1 MSLNLTMRRLL
12 LATAMATALAP
23 AIARAQPEQAPN
35 PYGSPGSPPSSDE
48 APPQQ
53 PEPLPPPTTM
63 PPAVAPPP
71 PAIVVEG
78 LPEEL
83 RPKPRVKARFSAS
96 PRVNIGYTYAVED
109 HLIGANIAVD
119 LMAETPKF
127 AGGGTVQLNLG
138 RTVTGLTFAWLQ
150 WGGRFRWAVSS
161 RARLGFGFNVGF
173 VFFERATV
181 RNDPMKAFTFGPE
194 LDLAVDLVQFGQNK
208 ALFLSANAGFAAM
221 VLAFQPVAA
230 TLGSGLGIR
239 F

>member
-1 MSLNLTMRRLL
+1 MRRLL
-12 LATAMATALAP
+12 
-23 AIARAQPEQAPN
+23 IAVAAAAVLTPSVVRAQPEQAPN
-35 PYGSPGSPPSSDE
+35 PYGVPGQAPPPDE
-48 APPQQ
+48 PQQ
-53 PEPLPPPTTM
+53 PPPDPLPPPTM
-63 PPAVAPPP
+63 PPPAVVPSVPPP
-71 PAIVVEG
+71 VVVIEG

-83 RPKPRVKARFSAS
+83 RPKPRTKARFSAS

-109 HLIGANIAVD
+109 HLIGANIALD

-127 AGGGTVQLNLG
+127 AGGGTLQLNLG

-194 LDLAVDLVQFGQNK
+194 LDLAVDLVQFGQNR
-208 ALFLSANAGFAAM
+208 ALFLSANAGFAVM
-221 VLAFQPVAA
+221 ILAFQPVAA